1 LIRQSTR
8 RQSSFVVG
16 SQRNSDRMTVLLD
29 VFGIGEHHRRGYL
42 DSAPSVP

>member
-29 VFGIGEHHRRGYL
+29 VVRIGKHHG
-42 DSAPSVP
+42 DG